1 MPPQTYSYVKK
12 DGNLG
17 YTTDQANAPDIA
29 PTSGFAREMSAPATP
44 TPTPQPTMS
53 EFQNVYTPQQTEA
66 DRFQQQL
73 YKSVN
78 EPIDQNQIR
87 QNYINQFQD
96 QINAL
101 NQVYDNQLAQARQ
114 EGVGRVGSGTA
125 ILARRGL
132 TGSPR
137 GESIKEGVLTQ
148 NRSIEGA
155 IQNERNIA
163 VQAIYGEATKLAAQ
177 EAADKRAAKE
187 RGASAYLDYLKGQD
201 TRRESNLTSTI
212 GALISQ
218 GVDPSTMDASEISN
232 LAKTLG
238 VDTQSI
244 LGSYKVAKARAD
256 AQAAAAEAKAMQDGQ
271 FNLSEGQ
278 SRYDAQGN
286 IIASKGKTYAPGTGG
301 GGSGNPA
308 VDSWVSLI
316 SSKQATIANVPAALK
331 NAVAVALG
339 NAPASSVGQSDTTKS
354 VLSLITQ
361 LEGRNTNDIT
371 GIPGIGAV
379 IPGSDYQRTKNIYDQ
394 LKGLLS
400 LENRSMLKG
409 SGAISDYEAKTLE
422 RAASSLGTNLGNKD
436 FKSELAKLKAE
447 LMAQPAP
454 QGVLTTAPDGQQVE
468 IID

>member
-1 MPPQTYSYVKK
+1 MPPQINDQSTQAEGAVAVNY
-12 DGNLG
+12 NR
-17 YTTDQANAPDIA
+17 DQAKKLGIDLPGS
-29 PTSGFAREMSAPATP
+29 TYTG
-44 TPTPQPTMS
+44 PTMS
-53 EFQNVYTPQQTEA
+53 AFQNPVNTQQTEA
-66 DRFQQQL
+66 DKYQKAQYEASQAP
-73 YKSVN
+73 V
-78 EPIDQNQIR
+78 DQNQIR

-132 TGSPR
+132 AGSPR

-148 NRSIEGA
+148 NRGIEGA

-201 TRRESNLTSTI
+201 TRRADNLTSTV
-212 GALISQ
+212 GALITQ
-218 GVDPSTMDASEISN
+218 GIDPSTMDAQELSN

-238 VDTQSI
+238 VDTQNI
-244 LGSYKVAKARAD
+244 LGSYKVAKAQAD

-286 IIASKGKTYAPGTGG
+286 VIASKGKTYAPGTGG

-339 NAPASSVGQSDTTKS
+339 NAPASSGGQSDTTKS

-371 GIPGIGAV
+371 GIPGIGAI